1 MSSNHP
7 VADARLLPKA
17 VHRFTEDDDAR
28 QRYRFTNKP
37 SDDVLG
43 PQPHGER
50 HRHGV
55 RLCLLAVSR

>member
-28 QRYRFTNKP
+28 QRYRFTNNP
-37 SDDVLG
+37 SDDIPG
-43 PQPHGER
+43 PQPYVER
-50 HRHGV
+50 HRHDA
-55 RLCLLAVSR
+55 RLYVLAVSR